1 MVKTRSCHIYS
12 FLIITSAVLC
22 VAQIINGFSVEA
34 EVLYS
39 EEYFKLIPRGELV
52 KLVVDGSKQSATNS
66 TDLPGLLFT
75 EGPTWMNGILYFS
88 SLCFSQDCKGYSL
101 VAMNPDGT
109 YKYISRNEMRTNGT
123 MAKGNGNLVVCDMF
137 GHRIVEVS
145 PSGVVVKVIATHMSD
160 GTRLDGPND
169 LVIDARGGIYFTD
182 PQYIPGMEKM
192 QPGKSVNYVKPD
204 GEVIRVIKPGEIA
217 FPNGV
222 LLSPD
227 GKTLYVNNSNHDEKN
242 MSYAENYV
250 CAYDVNEDG
259 TLSNGRRFA
268 QLLLPPKQIRAGT
281 KTTNSDGMTIDEL
294 GNLYVTSNMDLQ
306 VFNPEG
312 MLIGQI
318 HVPDRV
324 INCCFG
330 GDDYKTIYMT
340 CGSKIYSIRTNVR
353 GLEYPLKK

>member
-1 MVKTRSCHIYS
+1 
-12 FLIITSAVLC
+12 
-22 VAQIINGFSVEA
+22 
-34 EVLYS
+34 
-39 EEYFKLIPRGELV
+39 
-52 KLVVDGSKQSATNS
+52 
-66 TDLPGLLFT
+66 
-75 EGPTWMNGILYFS
+75 
-88 SLCFSQDCKGYSL
+88 
-101 VAMNPDGT
+101 
-109 YKYISRNEMRTNGT
+109 
-123 MAKGNGNLVVCDMF
+123 
-137 GHRIVEVS
+137 
-145 PSGVVVKVIATHMSD
+145 
-160 GTRLDGPND
+160 
-169 LVIDARGGIYFTD
+169 
-182 PQYIPGMEKM
+182 
-192 QPGKSVNYVKPD
+192 
-204 GEVIRVIKPGEIA
+204 
-217 FPNGV
+217 
-222 LLSPD
+222 
-227 GKTLYVNNSNHDEKN
+227 VNNSNHDEKN
-242 MSYAENYV
+242 ISYAENYV